1 MKILA
6 VSDPGDFQ
14 ARMEALDRA
23 KAEQW
28 EREILE
34 ALSEAL
40 DVEAEA
46 DKKAFFDK
54 LRHTDAAEEK

>member
-1 MKILA
+1 MRFTVA
-6 VSDPGDFQ
+6 DPGDFQ

-23 KAEQW
+23 AQQRW
-28 EREILE
+28 ERELLE
-34 ALSEAL
+34 LLGEAL

-54 LRHTDAAEEK
+54 LRHPDAEEK

>member
-1 MKILA
+1 MKFT
-6 VSDPGDFQ
+6 VTDPGDFQ

-28 EREILE
+28 EREVLE

-46 DKKAFFDK
+46 DKKAFYDK
-54 LRHTDAAEEK
+54 LRHPDAEEK

>member
-1 MKILA
+1 MKFTVA
-6 VSDPGDFQ
+6 DPGDFQ

-28 EREILE
+28 EQELLDL
-34 ALSEAL
+34 LSEAL

-54 LRHTDAAEEK
+54 LRHPDAEGE